1 MPSKKEITKK
11 QPTAKKKYVYS
22 FGGKKAEGREEMK
35 NLLGGKG
42 AGLAEMT
49 RLGIPVPPGFTIT
62 TDACIEYFGAKRFP
76 TGMFEEVKAAL
87 KEVEQLKKERFGDPI
102 NPLLVSVR
110 SGARASMPGMM
121 DTVLN
126 LGLNDQTISGL
137 IQKSQNERFAYDTYR
152 RFVAMFGTIVL
163 GVHRERFD
171 EALEAVAS
179 AHTGRGLGAALEAKL
194 PASALKELVVKF
206 KKIVLKETGKPFPE
220 DPIEQLRLA
229 IAAVF
234 NSWFGQRAMTYRR
247 LNNIPDTWGTAVSIV
262 AMVFGNRGDHSG
274 TGVLFTRNPNTG
286 EKGFFGEFL
295 FNAQGEDVVAGIRTP
310 LPITALQQ
318 KLPVAYTQLATIF
331 KKLESRYKEML
342 DLEFTIEEGK
352 PYLLQTRIGKRT
364 ATAAVK
370 IAIDMVKEKL
380 ITKEDALLRVN
391 PLLLDHLLHPMIDP
405 KEKIHLIAK
414 GLPAS
419 PGAAIGKVVFF
430 AEEAQRR
437 AEQKEKV
444 ILVRSETSPED
455 IGGMHAAE
463 GIVTARGGM
472 TSHAAVVARGMGKCC
487 ITGCGALKINEEG
500 RFFVAGEL
508 TIREGDYIT
517 LNGSTGEV
525 ILGQTKLIKP
535 EMNDAFKTLMQWAD
549 SARRLKVRTNAD
561 TPQDARVARK
571 FGAEGI
577 GLCRTEH
584 MFFEEG
590 RIMSVREMILA
601 NSVEERKKA
610 LSKLLS
616 MQKND
621 FLGIFK
627 AMDKL
632 PVTVRLLDPPLH
644 EFIPQLDEDV
654 VSLAQQMGLPVET
667 LRSKIRS
674 LQEFN
679 PMLGHRGCR
688 LGVTYPEIYEMQVQA
703 IFEAACELKQ
713 QGLSAIVE
721 IMIPLVAH
729 TREFTIMKAL
739 CIKTG
744 KEVMGRYKKKISYLI
759 GTMIELPRA
768 ALVADEIA
776 KEAEFFSFGTNDL
789 TQTTFGLSRDDS
801 SRFLPDYIKNNI
813 FSDPFVSIDQDGVGA
828 LMRIATTKGRKSRP
842 KLKIGICGEH
852 GGEPTSIEFCHE
864 IGLDYVSCS
873 PFRVPIARLAAAQ
886 AAIKENRNKKSKK
899 SLTDRIE

>member
-1 MPSKKEITKK
+1 MSNKKAVNPKK
-11 QPTAKKKYVYS
+11 GGGKKYVYF
-22 FGGKKAEGREEMK
+22 FGGKKAEGRDEMK

-62 TDACIEYFGAKRFP
+62 TEACIEYFSQKRFP
-76 TGMFEEVKAAL
+76 SSMFEEVKTAL
-87 KEVEQLKKERFGDPI
+87 KEVEKLKKERFGDPTS
-102 NPLLVSVR
+102 PLLVSVR

-126 LGLNDQTISGL
+126 LGLNDQTVMGL
-137 IQKSQNERFAYDTYR
+137 IKKTQNERFGYDTYR

-171 EALEAVAS
+171 EALESIARSYGGV
-179 AHTGRGLGAALEAKL
+179 GMGAALETKL
-194 PASALKELVVKF
+194 PALALKELVTTF
-206 KKIVLKETGKPFPE
+206 KKIVLKETGHSFPE
-220 DPIEQLRLA
+220 DPMEQLRLA

-247 LNNIPDTWGTAVSIV
+247 LNSIPDTWGTAVSVV
-262 AMVFGNRGDHSG
+262 AMVFGNRGDDSG

-286 EKGFFGEFL
+286 ERGFFGEFL
-295 FNAQGEDVVAGIRTP
+295 FNAQGEEVVAGIRTP
-310 LPITALQQ
+310 LPISALQQ
-318 KLPVAYTQLATIF
+318 KLPEAYKILASIF
-331 KKLESRYKEML
+331 NKLENRYKEML
-342 DLEFTIEEGK
+342 DIEFTIEAGK

-364 ATAAVK
+364 ATASVK

-380 ITKEDALLRVN
+380 ITKEEAILRVS
-391 PLLLDHLLHPMIDP
+391 PLALDNLLHPMIDP
-405 KEKIHLIAK
+405 KEKVQVIAK

-419 PGAAIGKVVFF
+419 PGAAIGRVVFY
-430 AEEAQRR
+430 AEDAQRC

-463 GIVTARGGM
+463 GIVTTRGGM

-487 ITGCGALKINEEG
+487 VTGCGTLKINEEG
-500 RFFVAGEL
+500 RFFVAGEV
-508 TIREGDYIT
+508 IVREGDLIT

-525 ILGQTKLIKP
+525 ILGQTRLIKP
-535 EMNDAFKTLMQWAD
+535 EMNESFKTLMKWAD
-549 SARRLKVRTNAD
+549 AARHLKVRTNAD
-561 TPQDARVARK
+561 TPQDAKVARS

-590 RIMSVREMILA
+590 RIMAVREMILS
-601 NSVEERKKA
+601 NTVEERKKA
-610 LSKLLS
+610 LSKLIS

-621 FLGIFK
+621 FVEIFK
-627 AMDKL
+627 EMEGL

-644 EFIPQLDEDV
+644 EFIPQGDSEV
-654 VSLAQQMGLPVET
+654 VSLAHEMGVPVD
-667 LRSKIRS
+667 LLKAKIRS
-674 LQEFN
+674 LEEFN

-688 LGVTYPEIYEMQVQA
+688 LGITYPEIYEMQARA

-713 QGLSAIVE
+713 RGIRAVIE

-729 TREFTIMKAL
+729 TREFSEMRAL
-739 CIKTG
+739 CVRVG
-744 KEVMGRYKKKISYLI
+744 KEVISRYKKKITYLI

-768 ALVADEIA
+768 ALVADDIA

-801 SRFLPDYIKNNI
+801 SRFMPDYIKQNI
-813 FSDPFVSIDQDGVGA
+813 FTDPFVSIDQDGVGA
-828 LMRIATTKGRKSRP
+828 LMRIGVTKGRQTRP
-842 KLKIGICGEH
+842 DLKVGICGEH
-852 GGEPTSIEFCHE
+852 GGEPASIDFCHN
-864 IGLDYVSCS
+864 IGLNYVSCS

-886 AAIKENRNKKSKK
+886 AAIKEARAKKNRR